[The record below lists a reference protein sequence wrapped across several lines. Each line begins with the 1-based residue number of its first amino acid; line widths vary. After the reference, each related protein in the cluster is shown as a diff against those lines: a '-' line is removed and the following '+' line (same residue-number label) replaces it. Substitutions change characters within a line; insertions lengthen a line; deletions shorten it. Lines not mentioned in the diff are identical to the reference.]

1 MGEGGVDSETSCSLI
16 NLINQAAFISLQETL
31 FSSKMFFKM
40 KNIYLSCA
48 YNEYAN
54 EATMPSIR
62 VYFWNVDVKQK
73 IN

>member
-1 MGEGGVDSETSCSLI
+1 
-16 NLINQAAFISLQETL
+16 
-31 FSSKMFFKM
+31 MFFKM

-73 IN
+73 KLIFDLLKGSWILNF